1 MSNQHHIYS
10 QVKTVLYDMGNRFG
24 EAIEQKEGE
33 GGSQAAQE
41 AAQAATGQDEVETK
55 RLNVRVPK
63 PLYDAFKSK
72 AESEGRTMTW
82 VVLQAIRNYIGE

>member
-1 MSNQHHIYS
+1 MS
-10 QVKTVLYDMGNRFG
+10 NRFG
-24 EAIEQKEGE
+24 DAIEQKEK

-41 AAQAATGQDEVETK
+41 AAQAASGQDEVGTK

-82 VVLQAIRNYIGE
+82 VVLQAIRNYISE